1 MADYWQRKLSRRS
14 ALRAGGAGA
23 LGASGLFLLACG
35 GGGSS
40 SSGSGGKAAVLQG
53 KIAVP
58 KDTTSSAKRGGIY
71 QYVVNTDETNLDP
84 FTTTRGAGSGG
95 VEKDAYQRLIKE
107 KEFAGGTK
115 SQVFEGDADRSY
127 ELAPDGLTLTAKLR
141 PNNKF

>member
-1 MADYWQRKLSRRS
+1 MASYWQRQLSRRT
-14 ALRAGGAGA
+14 ALRLGGGAA

-40 SSGSGGKAAVLQG
+40 GSGGSRGEELQG

-58 KDTTSSAKRGGIY
+58 KDTTSSAKRGGVY
-71 QYVVNTDETNLDP
+71 QSVVNTDETNLGP

-95 VEKDAYQRLIKE
+95 VEKDAYQKLLRE

-115 SQVFEGDADRSY
+115 TQVFEGDAVES
-127 ELAPDGLTLTAKLR
+127 
-141 PNNKF
+141 